1 MRRLSQKGFTL
12 IELMIVV
19 AIIGILAVIAV
30 PNFQKFQ
37 ARAKQSEAKTNL
49 KGIYTAKV
57 ANFQAADTYVCA
69 QSCFCD
75 WQLDGGV
82 NNTGVESG
90 TSKARYTYA
99 CSESSVITG
108 LTGKTVTLKGNGS
121 VGCQESAPTASGGDR
136 EFVVTSAGNVDSD
149 TECDTWTINQN
160 NELSNTYN
168 DVSNTGAQAQ
178 QGNQN
183 SNDPVNDDQQGNS
196 N

>member
-57 ANFQAADTYVCA
+57 ANFQASDTYVCHNN
-69 QSCFCD
+69 CFCD

-82 NNTGVESG
+82 GAAADALPTTSSARVTAISAMIQQPRYQISSTNQRTHSKVPAVQVATHRKRPRVLTVHSWSQQAATSTLMSSATTGPSTKT
-90 TSKARYTYA
+90 TSCTTMRT
-99 CSESSVITG
+99 T
-108 LTGKTVTLKGNGS
+108 
-121 VGCQESAPTASGGDR
+121 
-136 EFVVTSAGNVDSD
+136 
-149 TECDTWTINQN
+149 
-160 NELSNTYN
+160 
-168 DVSNTGAQAQ
+168 
-178 QGNQN
+178 
-183 SNDPVNDDQQGNS
+183 
-196 N
+196 

>member
-57 ANFQAADTYVCA
+57 ANFQASDTYVCHNN
-69 QSCFCD
+69 CFCD

-82 NNTGVESG
+82 GAAADALPTES
-90 TSKARYTYA
+90 TARYTYLCNDTA
-99 CSESSVITG
+99 TDVPNITPKTNYT
-108 LTGKTVTLKGNGS
+108 LTGTGS
-121 VGCQESAPTASGGDR
+121 TGCQEPKGATGVDRSFLVTAS
-136 EFVVTSAGNVDSD
+136 GNVDSD
-149 TECDTWTINQN
+149 AQCDHWSINQD
-160 NELSNTYN
+160 NELHNDEN
-168 DVSNTGAQAQ
+168 DVSNQVVARPGA
-178 QGNQN
+178 G
-183 SNDPVNDDQQGNS
+183 G
-196 N
+196 

>member
-57 ANFQAADTYVCA
+57 ANFQASDTYVCHNN
-69 QSCFCD
+69 CFCD

-82 NNTGVESG
+82 GAAADALPTTSSARYSYLCNDTATEVPNIVNKPAYTLEGTGSTGCNAPKAATGVDRSFRSQQAA
-90 TSKARYTYA
+90 TSTLM
-99 CSESSVITG
+99 SSATTG
-108 LTGKTVTLKGNGS
+108 PSTKTTSCTTMRTTG
-121 VGCQESAPTASGGDR
+121 
-136 EFVVTSAGNVDSD
+136 
-149 TECDTWTINQN
+149 
-160 NELSNTYN
+160 
-168 DVSNTGAQAQ
+168 
-178 QGNQN
+178 GNQVV
-183 SNDPVNDDQQGNS
+183 PRPGAGG
-196 N
+196 

>member
-57 ANFQAADTYVCA
+57 ANFQASDTYVCHNN
-69 QSCFCD
+69 CFCD

-82 NNTGVESG
+82 GAAADALPTDLARVTAISATTQQPRYRISSTNQRTH
-90 TSKARYTYA
+90 SKVPAVQVATHRKRPR
-99 CSESSVITG
+99 V
-108 LTGKTVTLKGNGS
+108 LTV
-121 VGCQESAPTASGGDR
+121 
-136 EFVVTSAGNVDSD
+136 
-149 TECDTWTINQN
+149 
-160 NELSNTYN
+160 LSW
-168 DVSNTGAQAQ
+168 
-178 QGNQN
+178 
-183 SNDPVNDDQQGNS
+183 
-196 N
+196 

>member
-57 ANFQAADTYVCA
+57 ANFQASDTYVCHNN
-69 QSCFCD
+69 CFCD

-82 NNTGVESG
+82 GAAADALPTESTARYSYTCNDTATDVPNITPKPAYTLDWYRQYWLSG
-90 TSKARYTYA
+90 TQSILR
-99 CSESSVITG
+99 C
-108 LTGKTVTLKGNGS
+108 
-121 VGCQESAPTASGGDR
+121 
-136 EFVVTSAGNVDSD
+136 
-149 TECDTWTINQN
+149 
-160 NELSNTYN
+160 
-168 DVSNTGAQAQ
+168 
-178 QGNQN
+178 
-183 SNDPVNDDQQGNS
+183 
-196 N
+196 

>member
-57 ANFQAADTYVCA
+57 ANFQASDTYVCYKN
-69 QSCFCD
+69 CFCD

-82 NNTGVESG
+82 SAGGDALPTESD
-90 TSKARYTYA
+90 ARYSYLCNDTA
-99 CSESSVITG
+99 SDIISEADDRKANYT
-108 LTGKTVTLKGNGS
+108 LTGTGS
-121 VGCQESAPTASGGDR
+121 AGCTTPNEASGVDRSFLVTAS
-136 EFVVTSAGNVDSD
+136 GNVDSD
-149 TECDTWTINQN
+149 EECDHWSINQD
-160 NELSNTYN
+160 NELNNDYN
-168 DVSNTGAQAQ
+168 DVSNVLQAR
-178 QGNQN
+178 
-183 SNDPVNDDQQGNS
+183 
-196 N
+196 

>member
-57 ANFQAADTYVCA
+57 ANFQASDTYVCPKN
-69 QSCFCD
+69 CFCD

-82 NNTGVESG
+82 SADGDALPT
-90 TSKARYTYA
+90 TSDARYSYKCNDTASQLVDAADIKSDY
-99 CSESSVITG
+99 T
-108 LTGKTVTLKGNGS
+108 LTGEGS
-121 VGCQESAPTASGGDR
+121 AGCRTPNAASGIDR
-136 EFVVTSAGNVDSD
+136 EFKVTASGNVDSD
-149 TECDTWTINQN
+149 DACDHWSIDQDNKLN
-160 NELSNTYN
+160 NDSN
-168 DVSNTGAQAQ
+168 DVALTVAE
-178 QGNQN
+178 
-183 SNDPVNDDQQGNS
+183 
-196 N
+196 

>member
-57 ANFQAADTYVCA
+57 ANFQASDTYVCHNN
-69 QSCFCD
+69 CFCD

-82 NNTGVESG
+82 GAAADALPTESTARYSYLCNDTATEVPNIVAESCVYLDWYRQYGLSG
-90 TSKARYTYA
+90 T
-99 CSESSVITG
+99 ESI
-108 LTGKTVTLKGNGS
+108 
-121 VGCQESAPTASGGDR
+121 GCRPFILGHRQR
-136 EFVVTSAGNVDSD
+136 
-149 TECDTWTINQN
+149 
-160 NELSNTYN
+160 
-168 DVSNTGAQAQ
+168 
-178 QGNQN
+178 
-183 SNDPVNDDQQGNS
+183 
-196 N
+196 

>member
-57 ANFQAADTYVCA
+57 ANFQASDTYVCHNN
-69 QSCFCD
+69 CFCD

-82 NNTGVESG
+82 GAAADALPTES
-90 TSKARYTYA
+90 TARYSYLCNDTATQVPNIVNKPALYT
-99 CSESSVITG
+99 EGTG
-108 LTGKTVTLKGNGS
+108 STGCNVPKAASGVDRSFL
-121 VGCQESAPTASGGDR
+121 VTAS
-136 EFVVTSAGNVDSD
+136 GNVDSD
-149 TECDTWTINQN
+149 EQCDHWSINQD
-160 NELSNTYN
+160 NELHNDEN
-168 DVSNTGAQAQ
+168 DVSNQIVPRPGA
-178 QGNQN
+178 G
-183 SNDPVNDDQQGNS
+183 G
-196 N
+196 

>member
-57 ANFQAADTYVCA
+57 ANFQASDTYVCNNN
-69 QSCFCD
+69 CFCD

-82 NNTGVESG
+82 SEGNEALPDKST
-90 TSKARYTYA
+90 ARYSYMCNDA
-99 CSESSVITG
+99 ASAVPNITAKANYT
-108 LTGKTVTLKGNGS
+108 LTGTGSTGCQDPAGATGEDRAFLVFAKGNI
-121 VGCQESAPTASGGDR
+121 
-136 EFVVTSAGNVDSD
+136 DSD
-149 TECDTWTINQN
+149 DNCDEWSINQD
-160 NELSNTYN
+160 NELNNDYN
-168 DVSNTGAQAQ
+168 DVSNSPNARG
-178 QGNQN
+178 G
-183 SNDPVNDDQQGNS
+183 GGGG
-196 N
+196 